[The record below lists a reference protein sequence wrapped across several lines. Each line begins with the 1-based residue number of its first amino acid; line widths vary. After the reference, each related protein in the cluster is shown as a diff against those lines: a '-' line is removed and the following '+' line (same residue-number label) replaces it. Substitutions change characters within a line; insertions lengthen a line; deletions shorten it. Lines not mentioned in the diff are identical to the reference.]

1 MNRDGRVK
9 LLAES
14 LRAEAIKAKEEQ
26 DQAAQIARVTALAK
40 PEIEKLLTQHKA
52 ESGREVTCPHCN
64 EKFTVGYRTDDV
76 TSDTQNDD
84 DVNEQ
89 DGSGPASA
97 PAYDNRRPI
106 KPLSGL
112 TRAQIMASLNKIR
125 C

>member
-1 MNRDGRVK
+1 MIDRK
-9 LLAES
+9 ALLAS
-14 LRAEAIKAKEEQ
+14 ALREAAIRAKEE
-26 DQAAQIARVTALAK
+26 DDLKAQIARVTALAK
-40 PEIEKLLTQHKA
+40 PELDKLLAQHKA

-97 PAYDNRRPI
+97 PAYDNRRPS

>member
-1 MNRDGRVK
+1 MNKEERVN
-9 LLAES
+9 LLSES
-14 LRAEAIKAKEEQ
+14 LRSAAIKAQEEQ
-26 DQAAQIARVTALAK
+26 DLQRQIARVTADVHARLA
-40 PEIEKLLTQHKA
+40 QHKA